1 MGGLFRSGW
10 GEPSPGFAAALPMGA
25 LSHALSFAQ
34 GLLKE
39 GGRALTYWAPLMA
52 IPAGLG
58 LLACPN
64 PIVQAE
70 HFQPR
75 VWKVVLAVLCVV
87 GSVIFF
93 SGVET
98 FIYAN
103 F

>member
-1 MGGLFRSGW
+1 MD
-10 GEPSPGFAAALPMGA
+10 A

-70 HFQPR
+70 RFQPR
-75 VWKVVLAVLCVV
+75 VWKAALCVLCVV
-87 GSVIFF
+87 VSVLFF